1 MQSSHGDQGWIPDWI
16 PNAVQPT
23 TRSNDAAPDHVQPN
37 RNSISLYDASYNP
50 SVTDTKAET
59 VEGVHPEPKPSNS
72 SDVVITIMHDEDRV
86 VK

>member
-1 MQSSHGDQGWIPDWI
+1 MQSAHGDQGWIPDWI

-23 TRSNDAAPDHVQPN
+23 TRSNNAAPEHVRPD
-37 RNSISLYDASYNP
+37 RNGIPLSDASYNP
-50 SVTDTKAET
+50 SVKGIKAET
-59 VEGVHPEPKPSNS
+59 VKGVHPEPNPSNS